1 MSGREKARPERDQ
14 RSGSRFRRKK
24 RKKQWKFA
32 ATKRAITSANFATND
47 FDEEALAE
55 HQALAAAYEAYID
68 NMFELRAQAKA
79 AYDSLAAS
87 EAFVINAR
95 RKRLGED

>member
-1 MSGREKARPERDQ
+1 MKRSALGKGLDSLISMDDIQTGGSSAINEIAIAQIKPNPDQ
-14 RSGSRFRRKK
+14 PR
-24 RKKQWKFA
+24 Q
-32 ATKRAITSANFATND
+32 N